1 MFKKTSLIVSRG
13 KRHTFTTENDWMT
26 EKQINIEETM
36 KNYVYKELIVF
47 GIQNTPKIIIAKIIV
62 EMIHKFNYRIYRN

>member
-1 MFKKTSLIVSRG
+1 
-13 KRHTFTTENDWMT
+13 MT